1 MLGDYISPG
10 GIMLQETC
18 RDWAACID
26 RGAAPLLTCGAILPS
41 YPEAIKRS
49 HREMGPYM
57 VIAPG
62 IMLAHAR
69 PEAGAKAVGLT
80 ILTLRKPIAFG
91 SEHNDPVRLV
101 ITLATPD
108 AKSHVEMLEA
118 LSEFLMTEGM
128 AEQLMAAECVESAE
142 ALFGKKKRSA

>member
-69 PEAGAKAVGLT
+69 PEEGAKAVGLT
-80 ILTLRKPIAFG
+80 IR
-91 SEHNDPVRLV
+91 SRLAAN
-101 ITLATPD
+101 TTTPCD
-108 AKSHVEMLEA
+108 S
-118 LSEFLMTEGM
+118 S
-128 AEQLMAAECVESAE
+128 S
-142 ALFGKKKRSA
+142 RSRHPMPRAMWKCSRHCQSS